1 MKQVSLRSRV
11 ADASDLKRA
20 VLIAAGLALS
30 GLGYLGL
37 AVGNVAYGGIDR
49 LVGSSV
55 SIQVGASPVPAAMA
69 GAILSLG
76 MCLGLV
82 GVTHR

>member
-1 MKQVSLRSRV
+1 M
-11 ADASDLKRA
+11 LKRA
-20 VLIAAGLALS
+20 VLILGGLTLS
-30 GLGYLGL
+30 GMGYLGL
-37 AVGNVAYGGIDR
+37 AMGNVVYGGIDR

-55 SIQVGASPVPAAMA
+55 SIQVGASPVPAAVA

-82 GVTHR
+82 GVSRR